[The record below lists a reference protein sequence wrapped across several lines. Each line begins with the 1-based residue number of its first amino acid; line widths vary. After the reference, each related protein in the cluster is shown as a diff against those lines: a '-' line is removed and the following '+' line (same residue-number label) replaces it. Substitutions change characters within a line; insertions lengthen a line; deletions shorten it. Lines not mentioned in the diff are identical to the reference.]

1 MKRFVS
7 VWRMPKHT
15 KAFTLIEVLVAVMI
29 ISVVISALLQ
39 LFATNAHTFSSVE
52 AKIHH
57 TNRTSLILGNKL
69 YGYEKKK
76 VDLAELVKDFNID
89 DDLRRKLK
97 NEKIEII
104 YTEVTSIDF
113 DDAAE
118 SISENEQL
126 QEGEDEEAVT
136 DASAATTSMEIGKTT
151 VKLNGESSAFLRVKL
166 Q

>member
-7 VWRMPKHT
+7 VWRMPKNS
-15 KAFTLIEVLVAVMI
+15 KAFTLIEVMVAVMI

-39 LFATNAHTFSSVE
+39 LFATNAHTFASVE

-57 TNRTSLILGNKL
+57 TNRTSLILGNKV
-69 YGYEKKK
+69 YGYEKKS

-89 DDLRRKLK
+89 DALRRKLK
-97 NEKIEII
+97 KEKIEII

-113 DDAAE
+113 DDAAD
-118 SISENEQL
+118 SISEAEEVP
-126 QEGEDEEAVT
+126 EGGEELIT
-136 DASAATTSMEIGKTT
+136 DASAATSSLEVGKTT

>member
-7 VWRMPKHT
+7 VWRMPKHS
-15 KAFTLIEVLVAVMI
+15 KAFTLIEVMVSVMI

-39 LFATNAHTFSSVE
+39 LFATNAHTFASVE
-52 AKIHH
+52 AKIQH
-57 TNRTSLILGNKL
+57 TNRTSLILGSKI
-69 YGYEKKK
+69 YGYEKKS

-89 DDLRRKLK
+89 DTLRRKLK
-97 NEKIEII
+97 KEKIKII
-104 YTEVTSIDF
+104 YTEVTTIDF

-118 SISENEQL
+118 SISEAEDVP
-126 QEGEDEEAVT
+126 EGEDEGVIT
-136 DASAATTSMEIGKTT
+136 DASAAASSLEVGKTT